1 MAATVFVFGNPDVP
15 GDSLPVRIAPA
26 LRLAFPDMLFVHK
39 DPNEEWDVPEEL
51 TVIDAVADLAEPQV
65 FDDLDRFS
73 GGPLV
78 SLHDF
83 DAYANLMLLKK
94 LKRLKRLRV
103 IGLPP
108 LMAED
113 AAVEAVSAAL
123 RTIP

>member
-1 MAATVFVFGNPDVP
+1 MATTVYVFGNPDVP
-15 GDSLPVRIAPA
+15 EDSLPVRLAPA
-26 LRLAFPDMLFVHK
+26 LRRAFPDLRFEPK

-51 TVIDAVADLAEPQV
+51 IVIDVVAGLDAPRT
-65 FDDLDRFS
+65 FDDLDLFS

-78 SLHDF
+78 SMHDF

-108 LMAED
+108 AMAED
-113 AAVEAVSAAL
+113 AALEAVSAAL
-123 RTIP
+123 RAIP

>member
-1 MAATVFVFGNPDVP
+1 MAKTVYVFGNPDVP
-15 GDSLPVRIAPA
+15 EDSLPVRIAPA
-26 LRLAFPDMLFVHK
+26 LRRAFPDFRFEPK

-51 TVIDAVADLAEPQV
+51 TVIDVVADLAEPQV
-65 FDDLDRFS
+65 FDDLGVFS

-108 LMAED
+108 AMAED
-113 AAVEAVSAAL
+113 AAFMAVSAAL
-123 RTIP
+123 RAIP